1 MKTRRVSGIAATIV
15 FLGLFPFTVEAT
27 CNPAGYSIVLVN
39 GMLNEQETAIENKID
54 LSDLLV
60 GGNYSETIN
69 VYLAYNETHLQGAA
83 DLLQAATQAIG
94 KPISN
99 FDRDTILRQMHS
111 DLKTQKILLVGHS
124 QGTFYTNEIYE
135 YLIAH
140 GVPRESIAV
149 YNVATPAGFVAGGGQ
164 YLTSGNDNLI
174 ARVRQ
179 WASAASAPQ
188 PLVSNI
194 LIPVSHPEA
203 DDLWRGHSFSGE
215 YLAGAS
221 ERIVADINTA
231 LANLEARQGSAAD
244 GCFEPPPETLAYKA
258 QKVTLRAGDA
268 AAEGIRDGASATAAT
283 AAAAGRAVVGG
294 VKNVLSGVMNLV
306 SKLRVA
312 QQSSGVSAKTQLASA
327 AGTEPTQQEEQNIP
341 TPLAEAPLADEPLDV
356 PPIDDESLE
365 TEIESPQQAQ
375 QVPMPAIENSPTSTP
390 PTATTTPSE
399 ISELYPVTPGFGGGG
414 GSGGASASSNSS
426 TNTSEPDQGEEEGEE
441 EEETGEEEVSEEP
454 VAVPLAVTSPED
466 DLEQAA
472 QTLTITGT
480 TTAGFTVTAT
490 YDATTATTT
499 ADGIGNWS
507 YLFTLGEGTST
518 ISFVAD
524 DGAGNTSSEVSRT
537 ITVDLTPPSAPTL
550 VIAACADS
558 LSASFC
564 LLGGDSVELA
574 WDDVGDSYKVVEND
588 ALGVAL
594 SATSSTESISYGAT
608 TSFAIVAYD
617 SVGNAAT
624 STTVEVYA
632 TSSALLI
639 NELAWAG
646 TDALESD
653 EWIEIYNPSIFT
665 IDMSNVV
672 LEIDG
677 TQVALSGTL
686 AAGDLYL
693 IEDRA
698 EATSADHDTVVDMTL
713 SDSGSLV
720 RLLDAAGNVVDS
732 VPSIATCA
740 GWCAGSSTAV
750 IGTSVVFGDMIASV
764 SMERVGSAD
773 GTLATSWQSNDT
785 YTRTSRDDS
794 TGGAIIGSPGTA
806 NSAGWP
812 SFGWY
817 CGSDD
822 TVVSGGNYNP
832 SGSCTYLT
840 AAINTLAPRSG
851 SIYRGQVGSSTSV
864 AGHSLGKSIQ
874 KTETDSTILNGAS
887 AGDAFFLALWESR
900 TGPAFDD
907 GPEFNSY
914 FETGAG
920 VVPHDNYVTIP
931 WVYQP

>member
-1 MKTRRVSGIAATIV
+1 MRVL
-15 FLGLFPFTVEAT
+15 LGLLIML
-27 CNPAGYSIVLVN
+27 AGTPVYAYAQCSPNGTALVFVN
-39 GMLNEQETAIENKID
+39 GILNEFDTAKQNRRDLESEIQRAHIGHEIE
-54 LSDLLV
+54 V
-60 GGNYSETIN
+60 IN
-69 VYLAYNETHLQGAA
+69 GYNSTHLEGAA

-94 KPISN
+94 KPVSN
-99 FDRDTILRQMHS
+99 FDRDTILRQMHTEIG
-111 DLKTQKILLVGHS
+111 TQKILLVGHS

-294 VKNVLSGVMNLV
+294 VKNALSGVMNLV

-327 AGTEPTQQEEQNIP
+327 AGAEPTQQEEQNIP

-426 TNTSEPDQGEEEGEE
+426 TNTPEPDQGEEEGEE

-507 YLFTLGEGTST
+507 YLFTLGEGTS
-518 ISFVAD
+518 
-524 DGAGNTSSEVSRT
+524 
-537 ITVDLTPPSAPTL
+537 
-550 VIAACADS
+550 
-558 LSASFC
+558 
-564 LLGGDSVELA
+564 
-574 WDDVGDSYKVVEND
+574 
-588 ALGVAL
+588 
-594 SATSSTESISYGAT
+594 
-608 TSFAIVAYD
+608 
-617 SVGNAAT
+617 
-624 STTVEVYA
+624 
-632 TSSALLI
+632 
-639 NELAWAG
+639 
-646 TDALESD
+646 
-653 EWIEIYNPSIFT
+653 
-665 IDMSNVV
+665 
-672 LEIDG
+672 
-677 TQVALSGTL
+677 
-686 AAGDLYL
+686 
-693 IEDRA
+693 
-698 EATSADHDTVVDMTL
+698 
-713 SDSGSLV
+713 
-720 RLLDAAGNVVDS
+720 
-732 VPSIATCA
+732 
-740 GWCAGSSTAV
+740 
-750 IGTSVVFGDMIASV
+750 
-764 SMERVGSAD
+764 
-773 GTLATSWQSNDT
+773 
-785 YTRTSRDDS
+785 
-794 TGGAIIGSPGTA
+794 
-806 NSAGWP
+806 
-812 SFGWY
+812 
-817 CGSDD
+817 
-822 TVVSGGNYNP
+822 
-832 SGSCTYLT
+832 
-840 AAINTLAPRSG
+840 
-851 SIYRGQVGSSTSV
+851 
-864 AGHSLGKSIQ
+864 
-874 KTETDSTILNGAS
+874 
-887 AGDAFFLALWESR
+887 
-900 TGPAFDD
+900 
-907 GPEFNSY
+907 
-914 FETGAG
+914 
-920 VVPHDNYVTIP
+920 
-931 WVYQP
+931 